1 MVYNQS
7 QGKQKKYKGNKR
19 VYEIPS
25 SGVLKTQFVAD
36 FNRINFPAFYYEK
49 IALKKQ
55 LPVIVNWK
63 NFSDTGII
71 ATLPFM
77 GKAYQEVKG
86 GREIEYAIF
95 FIGTKNQIVDFSG
108 NMENLNIID
117 LIE

>member
-7 QGKQKKYKGNKR
+7 QGKRKEYKGNKR

-25 SGVLKTQFVAD
+25 SGILKTQFVAD
-36 FNRINFPAFYYEK
+36 FNRSNFPAFYYEK

-108 NMENLNIID
+108 NMEKLNIID